1 MKTTKTDHI
10 RRGKGFNMNKKKGL
24 AVILAFALAFT
35 MSMSSVAFAA
45 EGDGYLALGS
55 DLSESERNTVMDL
68 LGVDDPENYNVIY
81 VTNAEEHKY
90 LDSYVDTD
98 QIGSRALSSVLIKEQ
113 GGSDIDVEIH
123 NIGYCTEGMYR
134 NALQTAG
141 VEGAEVVVAGPFEIS
156 GTAALVGTI
165 KAYEEMSGEDVDDEV
180 IEGAVDELTTTG
192 EVGEEL
198 GDKEAAEDIVSQV
211 KEDLADD
218 PDMSDDQIVESIK
231 QAASEAGYD
240 LSEASIEKIKSMVKN
255 LQGLNID
262 WSGLKE
268 KLNQIS
274 ESSWYQRLLN
284 WFMKFFE

>member
-1 MKTTKTDHI
+1 MK
-10 RRGKGFNMNKKKGL
+10 MKKRL

-81 VTNAEEHKY
+81 VTNADEHKY
-90 LDSYVDTD
+90 LDSYVDTN
-98 QIGSRALSSVLIKEQ
+98 QIGSRALSSVLIREQ
-113 GGSDIDVEIH
+113 GGNDIDVEIH
-123 NIGYCTEGMYR
+123 NIGYCTESMYR

-141 VEGAEVVVAGPFEIS
+141 VEGADVVVAGPFEIS

-165 KAYEEMSGEDVDDEV
+165 KAYEEMSGESVDDEV

-198 GDKEAAEDIVSQV
+198 GDKEAAGEIVSQV
-211 KEDLADD
+211 KEELADN
-218 PDMSDDQIVESIK
+218 PDMSDEEIVEAIK

-240 LSEASIEKIKSMVKN
+240 LSEASIEKIKNMIKN

-262 WSGLKE
+262 WGGLKE
-268 KLNQIS
+268 KLSAIGG
-274 ESSWYQRLLN
+274 SSWYQKLVD

>member
-1 MKTTKTDHI
+1 MK
-10 RRGKGFNMNKKKGL
+10 MKKRL

-198 GDKEAAEDIVSQV
+198 GDKGAERGGGVLHVEHLHVIVVRTVQF
-211 KEDLADD
+211 
-218 PDMSDDQIVESIK
+218 
-231 QAASEAGYD
+231 
-240 LSEASIEKIKSMVKN
+240 
-255 LQGLNID
+255 LQGRQLFQHGDLRVVVVILDQLGRKFTDIFSAELRLKYQERSSGNIQRALGECLVHRD
-262 WSGLKE
+262 RG
-268 KLNQIS
+268 
-274 ESSWYQRLLN
+274 ESVAIDAALLT
-284 WFMKFFE
+284 

>member
-1 MKTTKTDHI
+1 MK
-10 RRGKGFNMNKKKGL
+10 MKKRL
-24 AVILAFALAFT
+24 AVILAFAMAFT

-90 LDSYVDTD
+90 LDSYVDSD

-165 KAYEEMSGEDVDDEV
+165 KAYEEMSGESVGDEV

-192 EVGEEL
+192 EVGEEI
-198 GDKEAAEDIVSQV
+198 GSKEDAEDIVSEV
-211 KEDLADD
+211 KEQLASN
-218 PDMSDDQIVESIK
+218 PDMSDEEIEEAIK
-231 QAASEAGYD
+231 QAAEEAGYD
-240 LSEASIEKIKSMVKN
+240 LSEDTIQKIKDMIKN
-255 LQGLNID
+255 LQGLDID
-262 WSGLKE
+262 WGGLKE
-268 KLNQIS
+268 KLEGIDTG
-274 ESSWYQRLLN
+274 SWIDKIIG
-284 WFMKFFE
+284 WFMKFFD

>member
-1 MKTTKTDHI
+1 MKMRK
-10 RRGKGFNMNKKKGL
+10 RL

-90 LDSYVDTD
+90 LDSYVDTN

-141 VEGAEVVVAGPFEIS
+141 VEGAEVGVAGPFEIS

-198 GDKEAAEDIVSQV
+198 GDKGAAEEIVSQV
-211 KEDLADD
+211 KEDLAED
-218 PDMSDDQIVESIK
+218 PDMSDEEIVESIK

-240 LSEASIEKIKSMVKN
+240 LSESSIEKIKSMVKN

-262 WSGLKE
+262 WGGLKE
-268 KLNQIS
+268 KLSQLGG
-274 ESSWYQRLLN
+274 SSWYQRLVN
-284 WFMKFFE
+284 WFMGFFN